1 MGLSLPG
8 CGGILKNVIQGVP
21 EWRRIWKKLRFVK
34 KASVVADEQMVNWE
48 TKLKFNIN
56 YNTLPITQEEYLHL
70 RRQSGFLV
78 SSQESVVNNIFLGSI
93 LRKSEAI
100 VDHTQG
106 KCGFK
111 LVSKEE

>member
-78 SSQESVVNNIFLGSI
+78 SSQECVVNNCPLCS
-93 LRKSEAI
+93 KHWSSETI
-100 VDHTQG
+100 VNHSQA
-106 KCGFK
+106 
-111 LVSKEE
+111 